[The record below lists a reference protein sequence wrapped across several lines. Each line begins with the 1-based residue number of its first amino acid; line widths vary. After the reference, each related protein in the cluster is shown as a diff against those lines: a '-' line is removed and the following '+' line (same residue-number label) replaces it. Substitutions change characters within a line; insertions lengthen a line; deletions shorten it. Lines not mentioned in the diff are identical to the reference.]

1 MNFDWSRFLRAQ
13 DKDYSTA
20 LAEIK
25 SGRKQSHW
33 IWYIFP
39 QLTGLGRS
47 STAAYYGI
55 SGSEEAAAYLE
66 QPVLRERLIEIATAL
81 LSLETN
87 NAAAVLGTPDDL
99 KMRSSMTLF
108 AIVRPD
114 IPVFQAVL
122 DKFYNGEF
130 DQLTVEA
137 LRCNGGY
144 NGDMSEMQT

>member
-1 MNFDWSRFLRAQ
+1 MNFDLSRFIKAQ
-13 DKDYSTA
+13 ERDYGAA
-20 LAEIK
+20 LEEIK